1 VSILKLRGGVFEVL
15 ATNGDT
21 RLGGDDMDERLA
33 MLLLGELPAE
43 VGSRPEVRAR
53 ARAAAERAKRVLSD
67 ERSAEMILSLPGRA
81 PVRRAVTRA
90 EFGDLIREMVQR
102 RVTRC
107 RRALKAAALD
117 PADVREVVAVG
128 GATRVPLVRRTMQEL
143 FQRPPLVDLDPE
155 EVVALGAG
163 IQAGI
168 LGGS

>member
-67 ERSAEMILSLPGRA
+67 ERSAEMILLLPGR
-81 PVRRAVTRA
+81 VTGRRAVTRA
-90 EFGDLIREMVQR
+90 DASDP
-102 RVTRC
+102 TRH
-107 RRALKAAALD
+107 
-117 PADVREVVAVG
+117 
-128 GATRVPLVRRTMQEL
+128 
-143 FQRPPLVDLDPE
+143 
-155 EVVALGAG
+155 
-163 IQAGI
+163 
-168 LGGS
+168 